1 MGLFKQNKNNV
12 KSIFTN
18 DITANQNYIF
28 VKNGFLT
35 KQVKISDI
43 VSYGI
48 CYGLKW
54 FNENSIKQGKIT
66 PGGLEKFF
74 SGEYNVETI
83 PAISIFIKTKDNK
96 NIVYP
101 LTIGKTKKGRTLI
114 TAENIFDNLEGIIK
128 DTAAAPDMEEVQE
141 IEIEKE

>member
-1 MGLFKQNKNNV
+1 MGLFKQNKDNV
-12 KSIFTN
+12 KHIFAN
-18 DITANQNYIF
+18 DITADQNYIL

-54 FNENSIKQGKIT
+54 FDENSINQGKLMS
-66 PGGLEKFF
+66 GGLERFF
-74 SGEYNVETI
+74 SGEYNIDTI
-83 PAISIFIKTKDNK
+83 PAISIFIKTNNNK
-96 NIVYP
+96 NIIYP

-114 TAENIFDNLEGIIK
+114 IAENIFNGLEGIIK
-128 DTAAAPDMEEVQE
+128 DTAAAPDMEEAQ
-141 IEIEKE
+141 EIEKE